1 MDYYIG
7 SLNGSGLKTDSK
19 EQFCGYLN
27 EMIERAE
34 EQKEEHFDIFVEVIF
49 KDKEEA

>member
-7 SLNGSGLKTDSK
+7 SLNGSGLKTESK

-27 EMIERAE
+27 KMIEKAE
-34 EQKEEHFDIFVEVIF
+34 QQKEEHFDIFVEVIF